1 MNIFVYQVNLNY
13 PAEVCGNL
21 TLDMYNETQVRR
33 IQMMKETMMTLVMML
48 IADNDDDNDK
58 DDYLDNAGCQC

>member
-33 IQMMKETMMTLVMML
+33 IQMMKW
-48 IADNDDDNDK
+48 DNDDLG
-58 DDYLDNAGCQC
+58 DDVDS